1 MAAAKTTTKTSTVPK
16 RSGRSTKALSLVET
30 SVETPQSMDLDIEE
44 SITPRLLTRIIY
56 RDQVYYTLFDRQAE
70 GPFVVT
76 DAPYRVPGSILSV
89 GQITKNIEGQEPIV
103 VGSIFHTKL
112 KAKCTGSFL
121 LAYTGAFQD
130 QIQKRMRADLLT
142 GMNLLVKTE
151 NMQIYGA
158 LNKAI
163 LVVSPFLRR
172 EILDV
177 LEM

>member
-1 MAAAKTTTKTSTVPK
+1 MTKTSSLP
-16 RSGRSTKALSLVET
+16 KALLIPSKDSELSL
-30 SVETPQSMDLDIEE
+30 QSMPLNIDEA
-44 SITPRLLTRIIY
+44 ITPRLITRLLY
-56 RDQVYYTLFDRQAE
+56 GDRVYYTLFDRMIE

-76 DAPYRVPGSILSV
+76 DAPYRVPGSILNV
-89 GQITKNIEGQEPIV
+89 GQISKHLKGEDPIV
-103 VGSIFHTKL
+103 VGSIFHTNL

-121 LAYTGAFQD
+121 LAYTGAFKD
-130 QIQKRMRADLLT
+130 QIQKRIRPDLLT
-142 GMNLLVKTE
+142 SMDLLVKTE

-158 LNKAI
+158 LNKAV